1 MLLQPWHC
9 VGRRACGSSA
19 LDAHAPAYA
28 QAIAEL
34 MYDTALVTSGFSI
47 DSPKEF
53 AARIYAMVGL
63 AVNAEPAKA
72 DSAATKPAVDPEVL
86 GADSNDPWKA

>member
-1 MLLQPWHC
+1 
-9 VGRRACGSSA
+9 
-19 LDAHAPAYA
+19 
-28 QAIAEL
+28 

-63 AVNAEPAKA
+63 AVQAEPAKA
-72 DSAATKPAVDPEVL
+72 DSAAMKPAVDPEVL
-86 GADSNDPWKA
+86 GADSNDPWKS

>member
-1 MLLQPWHC
+1 MNAR
-9 VGRRACGSSA
+9 V
-19 LDAHAPAYA
+19 

-47 DSPKEF
+47 ESPKEF
-53 AARIYAMVGL
+53 AARIYNMVGL
-63 AVNAEPAKA
+63 AVAADPARA
-72 DSAATKPAVDPEVL
+72 DAAAAKPSVDPEVL